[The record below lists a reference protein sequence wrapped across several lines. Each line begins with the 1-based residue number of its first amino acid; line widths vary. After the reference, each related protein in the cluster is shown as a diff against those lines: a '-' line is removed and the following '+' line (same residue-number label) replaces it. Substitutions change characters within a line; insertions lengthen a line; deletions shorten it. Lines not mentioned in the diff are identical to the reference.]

1 MHLHVVDWIIVA
13 ATLAIC
19 FIPALFVG
27 KKSGESTTEFFASG
41 RSVPWW
47 LAGLSMVATTFS
59 SDTPNWVTQQVRQY
73 GVAGNWQ
80 WWAFVLTGVATVFF
94 FARLWRRSGVMTD
107 LEFYELRYSGKAAS
121 VVRGFRAI
129 YLGLFFNC
137 FIMGMV
143 TLAACKIAN
152 ILFGMPPWQTILICG
167 FLNVVFAAH
176 SGLWGVL
183 VIDMV
188 QFFIKMTAV
197 IAAAY
202 FSLKEVA
209 RRTGVG
215 DTALAGLEKM
225 VHVLG
230 SQQVNFKE
238 GAQPVMSAVNGHGQP
253 VLNMMPNF
261 SLGELALMIFIMPV
275 AIGWWANWYPG
286 AEPGGGSY
294 IAQRMLASKSEKDA
308 LGGTLFFNLAHYVL
322 RPWPWI
328 ITALCSIIIFPDLK
342 SIQQAFPH
350 ADQALIG
357 HDSAFPA
364 MLTFLPVGF
373 VGLMVG
379 GLIAANSSTIL
390 THLNWGS
397 SYLVHDFYRRFIST
411 KATEKHYV
419 NAGRLC
425 TLALYILAALLS
437 LVLSSAQEAFEVLIS
452 IGAGT
457 GLIYLLRWFW
467 WRVSAWSEVAAM
479 ASSFVISVVFFAMKK
494 SGHPLPFAQTVLF
507 SVLFTTVCWMLTAL
521 LGPRTDRRTLMKF
534 YSLVHPAGPG
544 WSSIR
549 AEIVELIKAR
559 ESGRGG
565 VSVAAGG
572 ARLPYAADDS
582 GIDDIQLPTAH
593 ADHMG
598 MATLGWISGCAVIWS
613 ALFAI
618 GNFLYFRYLN
628 AGVLTVA
635 FLISGSV
642 LLYVTNHLWDAKAA
656 PVRADRE
663 TELAVH

>member
-1 MHLHVVDWIIVA
+1 MHLHVIDWVIVLG
-13 ATLAIC
+13 TLLIC
-19 FIPALFVG
+19 FVPALFFG
-27 KKSGESTTEFFASG
+27 KRAGKNTSEFFASG

-80 WWAFVLTGVATVFF
+80 WWAFVLTGVSTVFF

-121 VVRGFRAI
+121 VVRGFRAV

-143 TLAACKIAN
+143 MLAACKIAN
-152 ILFGMPPWQTILICG
+152 ILFAMPPWQTILICG
-167 FLNVVFAAH
+167 VLNVIFAAH

-202 FSLKEVA
+202 FGLKEVA

-215 DTALAGLEKM
+215 ESALAGLQKL
-225 VHVLG
+225 VATLG
-230 SQQVNFKE
+230 SQQVMLK
-238 GAQPVMSAVNGHGQP
+238 GGSPILSPINGQGQP
-253 VLNMMPNF
+253 ILNILPNF
-261 SLGELALMIFIMPV
+261 SMWDLALMIFIMPI

-294 IAQRMLASKSEKDA
+294 IAQRMLASKSEKDS

-328 ITALCSIIIFPDLK
+328 ITALCSMIVFPELK
-342 SIQQAFPH
+342 DIQAAFPG
-350 ADQALIG
+350 ADPHLIG

-364 MLTFLPVGF
+364 MLKFLPVGF

-397 SYLVHDFYRRFIST
+397 SYLVHDFYRRFVAPN
-411 KATEKHYV
+411 ATEKHYV
-419 NAGRLC
+419 NVGRGC
-425 TLALYILAALLS
+425 TVALYISAALLS
-437 LVLSSAQEAFEVLIS
+437 LVLSSAQDAFEVLIS

-457 GLIYLLRWFW
+457 GLLYLLRWFW
-467 WRVSAWSEVAAM
+467 WRINAWCEVVAM
-479 ASSFVISVVFFAMKK
+479 GSSFAISLAFFALKK
-494 SGHPLPFAQTVLF
+494 HGHGLPFAD
-507 SVLFTTVCWMLTAL
+507 SVLCSVAFTTVCWMLTAF
-521 LGPRTDRRTLMKF
+521 LGSPTSRERLIAF
-534 YSLVHPAGPG
+534 YQQVHPAGPG
-544 WSSIR
+544 WTRIR
-549 AEIVELIKAR
+549 QAA
-559 ESGRGG
+559 G
-565 VSVAAGG
+565 VSEAEAAMHG
-572 ARLPYAADDS
+572 
-582 GIDDIQLPTAH
+582 
-593 ADHMG
+593 DHMG
-598 MATLGWISGCAVIWS
+598 KAALGWVSGCLTIWS
-613 ALFAI
+613 SLFAI
-618 GNFLYFRYLN
+618 GNFLYGRLELALGLSALF
-628 AGVLTVA
+628 VV
-635 FLISGSV
+635 SGSV
-642 LLYVTNHLWDAKAA
+642 LLYVVNTLWDKGPSSNGAAAA
-656 PVRADRE
+656 PLTPAATVPGRE
-663 TELAVH
+663 